1 MKDWVLST
9 GAKLKKSTM
18 SKVATFT
25 LTKMN
30 IAMMS
35 SLVNNIGREKALE
48 EIFQQSS
55 EMGHE
60 FMLELYSQM
69 PSKIERIGGIAQA
82 AWIIFA
88 GKDPSETINEKI
100 TIGKYDNVQQVI
112 LRDDQ
117 CPFCEGVNF
126 DVSFCTFPVGAYQ
139 GASQTWIELT
149 GHNLKSFVRE
159 TKCKAKGDPYC
170 EITLI
175 MAPLEMTI
183 EELKE
188 EKPELFEELQIGF
201 ITFE

>member
-1 MKDWVLST
+1 MKDWVLAT
-9 GAKLKKSTM
+9 GAKLKKFTM
-18 SKVATFT
+18 NKVATFT

-30 IAMMS
+30 IAMMT
-35 SLVNNIGREKALE
+35 SLVKVAGREKALE
-48 EIFQQSS
+48 EIFHQSC

-69 PSKIERIGGIAQA
+69 PSSVERIGGIAQA

-88 GKDPSETINEKI
+88 GQEPTETIREPIK
-100 TIGKYDNVQQVI
+100 IGKHEGQLVLV
-112 LRDDQ
+112 RDTH

-126 DVSFCTFPVGAYQ
+126 DTSFCTFPVGAYQ
-139 GASQTWIELT
+139 GASQTWSELT

-170 EITLI
+170 ELTLL
-175 MAPLEMTI
+175 MMPLEMTI
-183 EELKE
+183 EELRE
-188 EKPELFEELQIGF
+188 ERPELFSELQIGF